1 LYKDRQNILLMCMSC
16 DLTLRPTQTGMPMI
30 MAGTVM
36 PATRAIPTG
45 APTKVPNCHRIF
57 FFRLQGFL
65 PQKVHPDGLR
75 EKQVDD
81 IRCDGGWE

>member
-1 LYKDRQNILLMCMSC
+1 
-16 DLTLRPTQTGMPMI
+16 
-30 MAGTVM
+30 VM

-81 IRCDGGWE
+81 IRCDGG